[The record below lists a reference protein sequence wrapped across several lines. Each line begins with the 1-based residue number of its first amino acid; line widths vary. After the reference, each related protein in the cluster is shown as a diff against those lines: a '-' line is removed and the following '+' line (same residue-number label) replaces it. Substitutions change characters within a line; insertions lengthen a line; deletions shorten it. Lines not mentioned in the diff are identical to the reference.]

1 MNMPEGTRRCGRT
14 TALLELASKHTAGGR
29 RVVIIAADSRQA
41 EALNSVARSR
51 LVTAVPMSASR
62 QGMPSG
68 DIVLVDHYAY
78 ESEISRLRA
87 ALEASERVAMMVD
100 GLISELRAAE
110 EKIVACEKCIGQL
123 REGVRYYGGKDLLD
137 KIDNDPEEVL
147 E

>member
-1 MNMPEGTRRCGRT
+1 M
-14 TALLELASKHTAGGR
+14 
-29 RVVIIAADSRQA
+29 
-41 EALNSVARSR
+41 
-51 LVTAVPMSASR
+51 
-62 QGMPSG
+62 
-68 DIVLVDHYAY
+68 LVDHYAY

-137 KIDNDPEEVL
+137 KIEDDEDWEADEVL
-147 E
+147 RRRVRAIVKQALAGRKDG